1 MCRARFGIPVVDLR
15 RTFCCYLL
23 LSPLSE
29 LDRGAK
35 NKKDR
40 RAGSRFIYSWL
51 HLAGYD
57 LPLEEVKNFRVKDSK
72 TPGHPESPR
81 AFAFPTICRV
91 YPMRFD
97 DIMEC

>member
-1 MCRARFGIPVVDLR
+1 MDH
-15 RTFCCYLL
+15 
-23 LSPLSE
+23 
-29 LDRGAK
+29 GAK
-35 NKKDR
+35 KKDR
-40 RAGSRFIYSWL
+40 RAGCRFIYSWL

-91 YPMRFD
+91 YLMRFGD
-97 DIMEC
+97 SMEC